1 MRHPTGNE
9 HHNDKVITKNVFG
22 DFSGV
27 TLILPTTTTKRT
39 KHIFGIVLDGVKK
52 RKSNS
57 SPAKEQIQFQS
68 KKLRQ
73 TNRIL
78 GTETPSQNK
87 KIISS
92 TPQQTPL
99 NKYEYVIGMSWI
111 NK

>member
-1 MRHPTGNE
+1 MF
-9 HHNDKVITKNVFG
+9 FG
-22 DFSGV
+22 DFSSL
-27 TLILPTTTTKRT
+27 TLISLTTTTKRT

-57 SPAKEQIQFQS
+57 SPAKEQNKFQS

-78 GTETPSQNK
+78 GTETALQNG
-87 KIISS
+87 KITSS

-99 NKYEYVIGMSWI
+99 NKYEYVIGISWT